1 MIDMFLSRK
10 AKGFLSLIRFELPFS
25 AGVCVVLGQIF
36 ALGVLPSFSVLLGG
50 FGAIF
55 FISASILV
63 LNDFFDVEI
72 DKINAPERALP
83 AKLVSP
89 GEVLWLTGILTILG
103 LILSF
108 LLTPFLFFLSLLIW
122 AIGFFY
128 NWKMKKR
135 GLTGNLMVSFSVGIT
150 FIFGGISVGVPFNV
164 LVWVFAFL
172 VALIDLGEE
181 IAADAFDIEGDKKVN
196 SNSFAI
202 KSGPQKAI
210 CLSQAIFSLAILV
223 SFLPFVFGLLPIFY
237 FFPIL
242 LFDGIIV
249 YSLQKIG
256 NVSRKEG
263 KKFIRLIYLSGLV
276 CMLVILLFRLGG
288 V

>member
-1 MIDMFLSRK
+1 MKNMFLSQK
-10 AKGFLSLIRFELPFS
+10 TKGFLSLIRFELPFS

-36 ALGVLPSFSVLLGG
+36 ALGELPSFSVLLGG

-55 FISASILV
+55 LISGSILV

-83 AKLVSP
+83 ANLVSP

-103 LILSF
+103 IILSF
-108 LLTPFLFFLSLLIW
+108 LLTPSLFFLSLLIW
-122 AIGFFY
+122 VIGFFY
-128 NWKMKKR
+128 NWKFKKR
-135 GLTGNLMVSFSVGIT
+135 GLIGNLMVSFSVGIT

-181 IAADAFDIEGDKKVN
+181 IAADAFDIAGDKKVN

-202 KSGPQKAI
+202 QYGPQKAI
-210 CLSQAIFSLAILV
+210 RLSQVIFSLAILA
-223 SFLPFVFGLLPIFY
+223 SFMPFVFGLLPIFY
-237 FFPIL
+237 FVPIL
-242 LFDGIIV
+242 LFDGVIIF
-249 YSLQKIG
+249 SLRKIG

-263 KKFIRLIYLSGLV
+263 KKYIRLIYLSGLV

-288 V
+288 I